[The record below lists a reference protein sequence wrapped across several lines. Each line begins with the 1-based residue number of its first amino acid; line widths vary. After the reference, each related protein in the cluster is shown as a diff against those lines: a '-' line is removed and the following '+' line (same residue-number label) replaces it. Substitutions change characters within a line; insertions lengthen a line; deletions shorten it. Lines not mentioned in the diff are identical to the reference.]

1 MGHHLCLRVPDI
13 HIQSNPKQNKIV
25 KTSFQSQEL
34 PNGWSMSGAV
44 LVALA
49 IFLNGAKK
57 YWSTYLWKI
66 LQKAACLGKMILL
79 TNGYKHHLNNVHD
92 STLTRFNKQEEKIT
106 NIIKLTVSPERL

>member
-57 YWSTYLWKI
+57 VLVN
-66 LQKAACLGKMILL
+66 LP
-79 TNGYKHHLNNVHD
+79 VED
-92 STLTRFNKQEEKIT
+92 SPKS
-106 NIIKLTVSPERL
+106 SPPGENDLADQRVQASSQQCS

>member
-34 PNGWSMSGAV
+34 PNGWSISGAV

-57 YWSTYLWKI
+57 VLI
-66 LQKAACLGKMILL
+66 NQP
-79 TNGYKHHLNNVHD
+79 
-92 STLTRFNKQEEKIT
+92 EE
-106 NIIKLTVSPERL
+106 NSPKSGLPEENSQTK

>member
-57 YWSTYLWKI
+57 VLVN
-66 LQKAACLGKMILL
+66 LP
-79 TNGYKHHLNNVHD
+79 VED
-92 STLTRFNKQEEKIT
+92 SPKSGLPGDLADQRVQA
-106 NIIKLTVSPERL
+106 SSQQCS

>member
-1 MGHHLCLRVPDI
+1 MGHHLCLRIPDI

-57 YWSTYLWKI
+57 VLVN
-66 LQKAACLGKMILL
+66 LP
-79 TNGYKHHLNNVHD
+79 VED
-92 STLTRFNKQEEKIT
+92 SPKSGLPGENDLADQRVQA
-106 NIIKLTVSPERL
+106 SSQQCS